1 MAELA
6 ESKPLYKITLIS
18 GREIITSINMELI
31 EKAMANAKMI
41 KAGGVLINSSSISTV
56 EPYRWDDIDHFLVG
70 ITDPIMKDQL
80 QEILQ
85 ERKSK
90 NLQTRGVEHLM
101 SIYTDRYWKIS
112 NAEDEKW
119 YVYKA
124 KDVYF

>member
-1 MAELA
+1 MNTLA
-6 ESKPLYKITLIS
+6 ESKPLFKITLI
-18 GREIITSINMELI
+18 GWREIITSINMDLM
-31 EKAMANAKMI
+31 EKAITSSKMI
-41 KAGGVLINSSSISTV
+41 KAWWILINSSSISTV

-70 ITDPIMKDQL
+70 ITDPNLKDKL
-80 QEILQ
+80 QEILK

-90 NLQTRGVEHLM
+90 NLQTRWVEHLM
-101 SIYTDRYWKIS
+101 SIYTDRYWEIS

>member
-1 MAELA
+1 MADLA

-18 GREIITSINMELI
+18 GREIITSINMDLM
-31 EKAMANAKMI
+31 EKAIASSKMI
-41 KAGGVLINSSSISTV
+41 KAAGVLINSSSISTV

-80 QEILQ
+80 QEILK

-101 SIYTDRYWKIS
+101 QIYTDRFWEIS
-112 NAEDEKW
+112 NDKTNEW
-119 YVYKA
+119 
-124 KDVYF
+124 

>member
-18 GREIITSINMELI
+18 GREIITSINMDLM
-31 EKAMANAKMI
+31 EKAIASSKMI
-41 KAGGVLINSSSISTV
+41 KAAWILINSSSISTI
-56 EPYRWDDIDHFLVG
+56 EQYRWDDIDHFLVW

-80 QEILQ
+80 QEIIK

-101 SIYTDRYWKIS
+101 KIYTDRFWEIS
-112 NAEDEKW
+112 DAEDSEW
-119 YVYKA
+119 
-124 KDVYF
+124 